1 MKIGRIYYNWQH
13 DLLVGR
19 LPGVGVFLAGLPA
32 LIFYP
37 LSSNVCSNSCY
48 YTLLFRPFATYS
60 RIFTGKTR

>member
-1 MKIGRIYYNWQH
+1 MKIGYFRYNWQH

-48 YTLLFRPFATYS
+48 YTLFFRLSATYS
-60 RIFTGKTR
+60 RIFTRKTR